1 MKKRIARNVLLP
13 YEVIAAASE
22 GDVEAINWVVNH
34 YYGYITHL
42 SKRRFI
48 DEYGNCHEYI
58 DEEKRQLLMIKLIS
72 KAMEFDASKVI

>member
-1 MKKRIARNVLLP
+1 MKKIKNKEVLLP

-22 GDVEAINWVVNH
+22 GNVEAINRVVNR

-48 DEYGNCHEYI
+48 DEFGNCYEYI
-58 DEEKRQLLMIKLIS
+58 DEEKRRMLVIKLIS
-72 KAMEFDASKVI
+72 KTLDFDANHVV